1 MWNLQT
7 HGSLEDNSL
16 HRVTYRAETG
26 ALRFCGKSTSAW
38 ENRVGVHNKVE
49 SPALDG
55 YFLSALFET
64 PAINALLAE
73 RSNFCHSCWFKR
85 TVRAATSLGSHTQL
99 CRLPRKNRDCLARGC
114 SSCGPKYIL
123 LYIVLVAASF

>member
-16 HRVTYRAETG
+16 YRVTYRAETG
-26 ALRFCGKSTSAW
+26 ARRFCGKSTSAW

-64 PAINALLAE
+64 LAINALLAE
-73 RSNFCHSCWFKR
+73 RSNFCHSCWFKL
-85 TVRAATSLGSHTQL
+85 TVRAAPDTATQPGVTHAAL
-99 CRLPRKNRDCLARGC
+99 QTPTEEQGLPGQRL
-114 SSCGPKYIL
+114 
-123 LYIVLVAASF
+123 F